1 MADKKVTAL
10 TAATSVAAEDLFMVV
25 DNPSGTPA
33 SKKVS
38 VTNIFGSVP
47 TAAVFTKDV
56 TVSGDNATVSAN
68 NTFSGTGNLRLTS
81 ATPTT
86 NNPTTDVDDIINNV
100 HSKINLVPTEDN
112 MMETLTMTEDEITS
126 LIEDTADIKM
136 INSSVGKKSKKSKKD
151 TRVLNL

>member
-25 DNPSGTPA
+25 DNPSGTPV

-68 NTFSGTGNLRLTS
+68 TTFSGTGNLRLTS

-86 NNPTTDVDDIINNV
+86 NNPTTTNPNV
-100 HSKINLVPTEDN
+100 AAGSIWFD
-112 MMETLTMTEDEITS
+112 
-126 LIEDTADIKM
+126 ADYIYVAVSSTVIKRAAL
-136 INSSVGKKSKKSKKD
+136 S
-151 TRVLNL
+151 TF